1 MKEKAKRPEVEELS
15 DLQWARIERGLWQ
28 RMEAGEGEQG
38 AHERDGGAADRVAA
52 RGAGSSR
59 SGGWRR
65 VAAFGGV
72 VALAA
77 AVMLVVW
84 LARRGAEP
92 SGTEAPARVVT
103 RASATTVSFADAAI
117 EVAPDS
123 ALLMSGGVER
133 GATIVLERGRAGF
146 HVAPRRQ
153 SAAFTVVAGSAVV
166 RVVGTRFE
174 VARQGEAIE
183 VAVRE
188 GEVDV
193 RYLGQVH
200 RVSAGSHW
208 RSPEPAAAAVQRETL
223 LDGGVGGASDEGGV
237 GSANDEASDDNESSL
252 RREAAAQA
260 AKKAERALARAQA
273 AEKETAEREKAA
285 EKEAA
290 EREKA
295 AAQAA
300 AAAQAKA
307 TSRELAQRAAGFAA
321 AAKLESGSPAEAIR
335 RYLELAK
342 RDDLWGRNALYA
354 AARLAL
360 DVGDKARAAALAKSY
375 LSRFPDGPNAPDAR
389 ALLKAL
395 P

>member
-1 MKEKAKRPEVEELS
+1 VKEKARRPEVEELS
-15 DLQWARIERGLWQ
+15 DLEWARVERGLWQ
-28 RMEAGEGEQG
+28 RMEAGDGARGE
-38 AHERDGGAADRVAA
+38 HERDVGADRVAA
-52 RGAGSSR
+52 RE
-59 SGGWRR
+59 GGWRR
-65 VAAFGGV
+65 KAAFGGV

-77 AVMLVVW
+77 AAMLVVW
-84 LARRGAEP
+84 LGRRGAEP
-92 SGTEAPARVVT
+92 ASTEAPARVVT

-174 VARQGEAIE
+174 VAREGEAIE
-183 VAVRE
+183 VVVRE

-200 RVSAGSHW
+200 RVSAGSQW
-208 RSPEPAAAAVQRETL
+208 RSPESAAAAVQQEPL
-223 LDGGVGGASDEGGV
+223 LDGGAGSSEGASDEP
-237 GSANDEASDDNESSL
+237 SARDEASASD
-252 RREAAAQA
+252 EAAAVQA
-260 AKKAERALARAQA
+260 AKKAERARERARVAKREAAEEEAAEEAA
-273 AEKETAEREKAA
+273 AEKKAA
-285 EKEAA
+285 EKKAA
-290 EREKA
+290 E
-295 AAQAA
+295 AA
-300 AAAQAKA
+300 AADAKA
-307 TSRELAQRAAGFAA
+307 KSRELAQRAAGFAA

-342 RDDLWGRNALYA
+342 LDDQWGRNALYA

-360 DVGDKARAAALAKSY
+360 DVGDKDRAAALARSY
-375 LSRFPDGPNAPDAR
+375 LSRFPDGSNAPDAR

>member
-285 EKEAA
+285 
-290 EREKA
+290 
-295 AAQAA
+295 AQAA